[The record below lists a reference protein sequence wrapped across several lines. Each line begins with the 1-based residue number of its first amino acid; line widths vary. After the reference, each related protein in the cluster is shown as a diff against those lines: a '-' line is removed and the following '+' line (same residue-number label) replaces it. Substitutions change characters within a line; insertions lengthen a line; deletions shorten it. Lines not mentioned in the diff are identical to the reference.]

1 MNKVLKTIALALL
14 VSGCGSKATVSL
26 TARTASAAVGQALTV
41 TGGVN
46 LTRVRLVV
54 QKIELERTPIAVD
67 GGSHH
72 DGQELAVGPFL
83 IDLQGAQLDSGINKV
98 FTVTV
103 DSGDYKEITFK
114 IHKLEDAEAGSDPAL
129 AQMTGHSI
137 RIEGTRNGTAFT
149 FDSSLDEEQERE
161 GNFTLH
167 SGANNI
173 AFNIDPS
180 GWFMNG
186 ATPLDPS
193 DPAAR
198 SKIESNIK
206 ASIDAFKDDD
216 NHGHR

>member
-1 MNKVLKTIALALL
+1 MKNILKAIALALV

-26 TARTASAAVGQALTV
+26 TARTASAGVGQALTV
-41 TGGVN
+41 NGGVN
-46 LTRVRLVV
+46 LTRVRMVV
-54 QKIELERTPIAVD
+54 QKIEL
-67 GGSHH
+67 
-72 DGQELAVGPFL
+72 
-83 IDLQGAQLDSGINKV
+83 
-98 FTVTV
+98 
-103 DSGDYKEITFK
+103 
-114 IHKLEDAEAGSDPAL
+114 GSDPAL
-129 AQMTGHSI
+129 GQMTGHSI

-167 SGANNI
+167 GGTNNI
-173 AFNIDPS
+173 AFNIDPA

-193 DPAAR
+193 DPTAR

-206 ASIDAFKDDD
+206 ASIDTFKDDD